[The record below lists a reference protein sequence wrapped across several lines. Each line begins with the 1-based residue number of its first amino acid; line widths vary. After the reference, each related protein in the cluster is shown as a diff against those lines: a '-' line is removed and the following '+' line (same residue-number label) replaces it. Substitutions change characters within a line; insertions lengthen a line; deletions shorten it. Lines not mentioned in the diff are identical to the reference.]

1 MEPYHLGQ
9 GLEHFPIIYII
20 YSKESF
26 MGNEITVT
34 SANFDAEILQSPIPV
49 LVDFWAPWCNPCK
62 MIGPL
67 LGQLSEEYAG
77 RIKIGKV
84 NVDEE
89 SDLASRHGIV
99 SIPALTVYKDG
110 QVVRK
115 EVGARPKQEIEKL
128 FKDLV

>member
-1 MEPYHLGQ
+1 
-9 GLEHFPIIYII
+9 
-20 YSKESF
+20 

-34 SANFDAEILQSPIPV
+34 SANFDTEILQSPIPA

-77 RIKIGKV
+77 RVKIGKV

-110 QVVRK
+110 QIVRK

>member
-1 MEPYHLGQ
+1 
-9 GLEHFPIIYII
+9 
-20 YSKESF
+20 
-26 MGNEITVT
+26 MGNEITIT
-34 SANFDAEILQSPIPV
+34 SGNFEAEILQSPIPV

-77 RIKIGKV
+77 RVKIGKV

-99 SIPALTVYKDG
+99 SIPALAVYKDG
-110 QVVRK
+110 QIVRQ
-115 EVGARPKQEIEKL
+115 EVGARPKHEIEKL